1 MGTDNM
7 NYKKLINYRLRDER
21 ALNFIL
27 SVMLV
32 SILIGTIIK
41 QIIDLKGIIVILL
54 ISIAFI
60 GKYFYKKHCFHKV
73 YQELN
78 DEEMAKLDDDLNK
91 TYFFLGGAYA
101 LSSKYIIDFKHSKI
115 IKYSSILIIDK
126 TTGLISH
133 GRQDHACDLVYI
145 VTKNEKISLIVKEY
159 GIIKLPFTSQ
169 DYEGYYEGLYS
180 YIKAQNPNVL
190 EGYTRK
196 NRKII
201 EEKYNI
207 KV

>member
-1 MGTDNM
+1 METDNM
-7 NYKKLINYRLRDER
+7 NYKKLINYRLRDEK
-21 ALNFIL
+21 ALIFIF
-27 SVMLV
+27 SVMLA
-32 SILIGTIIK
+32 SILIGLIIK
-41 QIIDLKGIIVILL
+41 QIIDLTGIIVLL
-54 ISIAFI
+54 LLFIACI
-60 GKYFYKKHCFHKV
+60 GRYFYKKYCFNKA

-78 DEEMAKLDDDLNK
+78 NEEKIKLDDDLNK
-91 TYFFLGGAYA
+91 TYFFSGGSYA

-133 GRQDHACDLVYI
+133 GRQNHACDLVYI

-159 GIIKLPFTSQ
+159 GTIKLPFTSQ
-169 DYEGYYEGLYS
+169 DCEGYYEGLYS

-207 KV
+207 KI

>member
-1 MGTDNM
+1 M
-7 NYKKLINYRLRDER
+7 NYKGLIKEYMRDQKY
-21 ALNFIL
+21 
-27 SVMLV
+27 ML
-32 SILIGTIIK
+32 ILILGFIITIFV
-41 QIIDLKGIIVILL
+41 GIIIVHELSLKTFIVLALLCIL
-54 ISIAFI
+54 FI
-60 GKYFYKKHCFHKV
+60 VLYFYRQKKFNDIYENLSEEEQK
-73 YQELN
+73 ELDSDIN
-78 DEEMAKLDDDLNK
+78 Q
-91 TYFFLGGAYA
+91 TYFFSGGSYA

-133 GRQDHACDLVYI
+133 GRQKHACDLVYI

-159 GIIKLPFTSQ
+159 GTIKLPFTSQ
-169 DYEGYYEGLYS
+169 DCEGYYEGLYS

-190 EGYTRK
+190 EGYIRE

-207 KV
+207 KI